1 MNGLKMGDIALL
13 DGALE
18 MKSTL
23 ESVINSSPI
32 VVFLWCAEENWP
44 VKFVS
49 KNIDMLGYSVEDFT
63 SGKLAYGDIVH
74 PDDISQV
81 RAGISKLTE
90 GVYSDFVQEYR
101 ILTKSGEV
109 RWVDERTQL
118 YHNSKGE
125 VTYLQGIIF
134 DITERKNAEKELQEK
149 ENRFETLVANIPGAT
164 YRCRYDAD
172 YTMEYISK
180 EITSISGYPASDLIG
195 SSVRTY
201 ASLIHPDDVEMVAN
215 AIDRSLT
222 EDRP

>member
-1 MNGLKMGDIALL
+1 MMELKM

-44 VKFVS
+44 VEFVS

-63 SGKLAYGDIVH
+63 SGKIAYGDIVH
-74 PDDISQV
+74 PDDFSRV
-81 RAGISKLTE
+81 RAGVSKLTE

-118 YHNSKGE
+118 YHNSKDE
-125 VTYLQGIIF
+125 ITYLQGIIF
-134 DITERKNAEKELQEK
+134 DITERKQAEKAMFNARIQAEKANRIKSEFLANMSHELRTPLNSIIGFSQLLNSNPFSNLNEK
-149 ENRFETLVANIPGAT
+149 ESKYSYNI
-164 YRCRYDAD
+164 
-172 YTMEYISK
+172 MN
-180 EITSISGYPASDLIG
+180 SGKHLLDLINDI
-195 SSVRTY
+195 
-201 ASLIHPDDVEMVAN
+201 L
-215 AIDRSLT
+215 
-222 EDRP
+222 